1 MNKYVIANS
10 HQKSKPL
17 SSRIV
22 TCFGRAEKFQR
33 QLLSERLSPHRIVVD
48 TKGERESKTF
58 DRFYLCVL
66 QFVVFVVS
74 THIKFNASSER
85 QKWIKQ
91 RTLSGQTNYKHR
103 SFCSISIDANVFV
116 RWNETFTI
124 IISIFFNQNFSTIF
138 VKLHSNFHRLLFE
151 NYPFGTVFARIHYQ
165 FIYYSSF

>member
-1 MNKYVIANS
+1 MLWTGREISTSAA
-10 HQKSKPL
+10 L
-17 SSRIV
+17 WTAFSSSYR
-22 TCFGRAEKFQR
+22 CWY
-33 QLLSERLSPHRIVVD
+33 
-48 TKGERESKTF
+48 EREREQDIWPILFMCFTVCC
-58 DRFYLCVL
+58 L
-66 QFVVFVVS
+66 FVVS

-138 VKLHSNFHRLLFE
+138 VKLHSNFHRLLFG
-151 NYPFGTVFARIHYQ
+151 NYPFGIVFARVRIHCQ